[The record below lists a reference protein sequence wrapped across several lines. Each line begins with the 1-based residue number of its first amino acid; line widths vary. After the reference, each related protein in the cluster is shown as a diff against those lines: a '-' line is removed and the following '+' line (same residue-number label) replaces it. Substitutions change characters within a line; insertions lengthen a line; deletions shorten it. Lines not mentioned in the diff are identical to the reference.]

1 VNTLSAVRSEMQATS
16 LPSTVANAKSTI
28 CCKVAKTVG
37 AENNVRAMPANEL
50 ASSPYGSSTVLGNSL
65 KVAALRRTG
74 PLIAYVVALDIEC
87 RCQGLLDMQLDS
99 LGDRLGFGEL
109 ATVRTS
115 AWRTDD
121 GDVVSGHSGSR
132 SKQEVDSST
141 VVLC

>member
-1 VNTLSAVRSEMQATS
+1 MNTLSAVRREMHATS
-16 LPSTVANAKSTI
+16 LPSTVAKAKSTI
-28 CCKVAKTVG
+28 CCKVARTVG
-37 AENNVRAMPANEL
+37 AENSVRAIPANEL
-50 ASSPYGSSTVLGNSL
+50 ASSPYGSSTGLGNSL
-65 KVAALRRTG
+65 KMAALRG
-74 PLIAYVVALDIEC
+74 AWPHIAYVDALDIEC
-87 RCQGLLDMQLDS
+87 RRQGLLDVQLDS

-132 SKQEVDSST
+132 SRQEVDSST